1 MRLPWLYNQ
10 AGLALNC
17 LRQQIVLVP
26 QEPHFWSR
34 SILENFRFSY
44 PDISFEQVVKSCQI
58 AGADDFISELP
69 DKYQT
74 MMGEFGANL
83 SGGQR
88 QRLAIARAIVS
99 DPPILILDES
109 TGSLDPV
116 AEAQLL
122 DRLLTYRHGKTTIV
136 ISHRP
141 RVILRADWVVLL
153 DGGTV
158 KLQGHPEELRQ
169 ISGSHLDFLTP

>member
-1 MRLPWLYNQ
+1 M
-10 AGLALNC
+10 
-17 LRQQIVLVP
+17 P
-26 QEPHFWSR
+26 QETHFWSR
-34 SILENFRFSY
+34 SILENFGFSY

-74 MMGEFGANL
+74 VLGEFEANL

-99 DPPILILDES
+99 DLPILILDES

-122 DRLLTYRHGKTTIV
+122 DCLLTYRHGRTTDQ
-136 ISHRP
+136 SP
-141 RVILRADWVVLL
+141 
-153 DGGTV
+153 
-158 KLQGHPEELRQ
+158 
-169 ISGSHLDFLTP
+169 S